1 MLSRLLSND
10 LPRSR
15 VLAAILIVIVLGLAL
30 APFVFPGVKADTLPE
45 LAQKLGL
52 PVDTFTRTLDAYNAA
67 CRVGTFDHTALDDC
81 HTEGVTPAKTHW
93 ARPIDTGP
101 FYGYALKPGVTFTYL
116 GLHTDDTA
124 AVRFNNEP
132 SPNLFVAGEM
142 MAGNVLGKGYT
153 AGVGM
158 SIGTAFGRIAG
169 TNAAKA
175 ALEPKQPAALIH
187 KAQAATKTGANHAS
201 A

>member
-1 MLSRLLSND
+1 M
-10 LPRSR
+10 
-15 VLAAILIVIVLGLAL
+15 
-30 APFVFPGVKADTLPE
+30 
-45 LAQKLGL
+45 
-52 PVDTFTRTLDAYNAA
+52 
-67 CRVGTFDHTALDDC
+67 
-81 HTEGVTPAKTHW
+81 
-93 ARPIDTGP
+93 
-101 FYGYALKPGVTFTYL
+101 
-116 GLHTDDTA
+116 
-124 AVRFNNEP
+124 RFNNEP
-132 SPNLFVAGEM
+132 SSNLFVAGEM

-187 KAQAATKTGANHAS
+187 KAQKATKTGANHAS

>member
-1 MLSRLLSND
+1 
-10 LPRSR
+10 
-15 VLAAILIVIVLGLAL
+15 VL
-30 APFVFPGVKADTLPE
+30 D
-45 LAQKLGL
+45 
-52 PVDTFTRTLDAYNAA
+52 N
-67 CRVGTFDHTALDDC
+67 C
-81 HTEGVTPAKTHW
+81 HTEGLSPNKTHW

-101 FYGYALKPGVTFTYL
+101 FYGYALRPGVTFTYL
-116 GLHTDDTA
+116 GLHTDETA
-124 AVRFNNEP
+124 AVRFQNKP

-169 TNAAKA
+169 TQA
-175 ALEPKQPAALIH
+175 
-187 KAQAATKTGANHAS
+187 AQAALSQGAAHAN